1 MFKNAKLACFL
12 NEAEILKFKEF
23 QARREE
29 IVAEFRAVED
39 KTNAMKKEVAET
51 WEQIRKDYNLNAR
64 ALQLDRENW
73 TVLDMTEQFTR
84 KGHLPDRRQVV
95 AKISKEDAEFL
106 TKTSDDLAQIRKEV
120 KRKETAK
127 LRAWGDMRRK
137 YGFDNGLEL
146 LLDPVANELQQAIR
160 DRDLAF
166 VTYNECDPAWEGV
179 CWHRYQEAEAR
190 AQALLREARRG

>member
-73 TVLDMTEQFTR
+73 TAGRSRRRCCSAPTPEIQTR
-84 KGHLPDRRQVV
+84 R
-95 AKISKEDAEFL
+95 
-106 TKTSDDLAQIRKEV
+106 
-120 KRKETAK
+120 
-127 LRAWGDMRRK
+127 
-137 YGFDNGLEL
+137 
-146 LLDPVANELQQAIR
+146 
-160 DRDLAF
+160 
-166 VTYNECDPAWEGV
+166 
-179 CWHRYQEAEAR
+179 
-190 AQALLREARRG
+190 